1 MGRHEIYHP
10 ANERQAHRARQR
22 GEHIKPPE
30 LAVAQPERRLP
41 FRNRRGNE
49 ECLPETRKVREHE
62 TAGDPTEVAPYEC
75 KQGIF
80 VWLGVKVR
88 SQLEHIS
95 AVNSPCFCKLS
106 SDRGW
111 DSI

>member
-62 TAGDPTEVAPYEC
+62 SAGDPTEVAPYEC
-75 KQGIF
+75 KQ
-80 VWLGVKVR
+80 R
-88 SQLEHIS
+88 SLRLVGGESTVAIG
-95 AVNSPCFCKLS
+95 AYLS
-106 SDRGW
+106 SEFALLLQVKP
-111 DSI
+111 